1 VHWKASART
10 GSLLVR
16 QPAAE
21 AAEGYALRVCTEA
34 GRWPRPAQFELLLS
48 VAATLAEDF
57 YRRGR
62 LESFA
67 LGAGPAFAVRRLSDL
82 ERALDC
88 LALAEPG
95 PPMPAAAGGGEVVTF
110 TPEGARGV
118 VAWAGRER
126 LAVL

>member
-1 VHWKASART
+1 
-10 GSLLVR
+10 
-16 QPAAE
+16 
-21 AAEGYALRVCTEA
+21 
-34 GRWPRPAQFELLLS
+34 
-48 VAATLAEDF
+48 
-57 YRRGR
+57 
-62 LESFA
+62 
-67 LGAGPAFAVRRLSDL
+67 LSDL

-95 PPMPAAAGGGEVVTF
+95 PPMPAAAGGREIVTF